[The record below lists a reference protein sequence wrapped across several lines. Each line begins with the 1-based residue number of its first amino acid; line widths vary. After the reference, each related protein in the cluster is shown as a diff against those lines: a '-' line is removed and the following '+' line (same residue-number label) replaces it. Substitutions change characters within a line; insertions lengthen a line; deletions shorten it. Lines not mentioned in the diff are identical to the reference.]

1 MQLKKISTIS
11 GNAPGRRPNIG
22 RDERGMAL
30 LITIMTLSLL
40 TAVTIGYHRTT
51 WHKFI
56 VSDNF
61 KRGVQLKAISESGVN
76 IALALLANDL
86 DENASDS
93 MVDPWAQLDTENFD
107 LLFPA
112 GGLELKVIDL
122 SGRLQINNIVE
133 QENTDSEAKKS
144 GIADHL
150 RTILETLLLSEDFSI
165 EDESEVNE
173 IVDAIVDWIDEDDKE
188 SDYGAETSYYQSL
201 DPPYSAK
208 NGPLDTIDELLLVR
222 GITPEIFFGSEE
234 TAGLRDLLTVY
245 GDDGKIN
252 INTIDP
258 VLLKSMNVL
267 ITDSLIEQFDEY
279 RQDEGNIEYFSN
291 SSWYRNIG
299 WPGDIEL
306 NTDLLT
312 TESFYFQITATG
324 TFDTLSWTMV
334 ADVER
339 TDDGELSLLRKK
351 VE

>member
-1 MQLKKISTIS
+1 MQSIKTHSKFRFKGDKRTKT
-11 GNAPGRRPNIG
+11 R

-40 TAVTIGYHRTT
+40 TAVTIQYHKVT

-61 KRGVQLKAISESGVN
+61 KRGIQLKAITESGVN
-76 IALALLANDL
+76 IALASLANDQ
-86 DENASDS
+86 DENNSDALT
-93 MVDPWAQLDTENFD
+93 DPWAKLDQENFN

-112 GGLELKVIDL
+112 GTLELAVQDL
-122 SGRLQINNIVE
+122 SGRLQINSIVDTK
-133 QENTDSEAKKS
+133 NS
-144 GIADHL
+144 GISDQL
-150 RTILETLLLSEDFSI
+150 RTILENLLTSGDYPI
-165 EDESEVNE
+165 EEEAEAEE
-173 IVDAIVDWIDEDDKE
+173 IVDALVDWIDENDIE
-188 SDYGAETSYYQSL
+188 SDHGAETSYYQSL

-208 NGPLDTIDELLLVR
+208 NGPVDNIDELLLVR
-222 GITPEIFFGSEE
+222 GITPELFFGTEN
-234 TAGLRDLLTVY
+234 TPGLKNVLTVY

-258 VLLKSMNVL
+258 VLLKNMNLL
-267 ITDSLIEQFDEY
+267 ITEDLAEQFDEY
-279 RQDEGNIEYFSN
+279 RREDGNSESFNKSD
-291 SSWYRNIG
+291 WYKDIG

-306 NTDLLT
+306 NTEILT
-312 TESFYFQITATG
+312 TESFYFQITASG

-339 TDDGELSLLRKK
+339 TDEGTLSLLRKK